1 MKTQTEMAV
10 RGVLAMDDEIKP
22 ENIER
27 ALDGKCAEERSSK
40 GRCRRHGEAAR
51 KGPRAARSNRTRIST
66 MCCGARRSR
75 SFCTCTG
82 GRSTTTSTTATSSAS
97 TAAESARSGSPAR
110 ACSSSCSGASPDRW
124 GSDFHK
130 CEAHVRIV
138 LAVVRKLSRT
148 DIRKFGTMSAFLKR
162 NRPAGWCEGPP
173 KGGEIP
179 ANLFFVMAH
188 CFRRTD
194 FVHCKHL
201 DRKVGMFETR
211 SKFFA

>member
-1 MKTQTEMAV
+1 M
-10 RGVLAMDDEIKP
+10 RR
-22 ENIER
+22 R
-27 ALDGKCAEERSSK
+27 AKLE
-40 GRCRRHGEAAR
+40 GEVP
-51 KGPRAARSNRTRIST
+51 K
-66 MCCGARRSR
+66 ARRSR
-75 SFCTCTG
+75 PQGPARGKVESNEDLDHVLRRKEVEELLHVHRRTIDYYLDNG
-82 GRSTTTSTTATSSAS
+82 YLQRVYGNAPESEARREGAEGTAKLPAR
-97 TAAESARSGSPAR
+97 ARAESARSGSPAR